1 MQDLTEIRRANIR
14 ALVAEMG
21 GYPATVSKM
30 GYGSA
35 SLLSQIA
42 GPNPTRSP
50 TEKAV
55 RKMEAAMGLPHG
67 YLDRAPQP
75 GEKVAASV
83 KAPEPAAPSAPAT
96 PFNKETVT
104 DVIRL
109 VGSIADDESV
119 VLPTGRFADV
129 VALAFSDAV
138 DHGGTPREGHI
149 RQVVRLLK

>member
-1 MQDLTEIRRANIR
+1 
-14 ALVAEMG
+14 
-21 GYPATVSKM
+21 
-30 GYGSA
+30 
-35 SLLSQIA
+35 
-42 GPNPTRSP
+42 
-50 TEKAV
+50 
-55 RKMEAAMGLPHG
+55 MEAAMGLPHG

-83 KAPEPAAPSAPAT
+83 KAPEPAAPNAPAT

-119 VLPTGRFADV
+119 VLPTGRFADG